1 MHKTVDD
8 KSLDKTV
15 DGEKISIVR
24 ERRKLPRRKEKKP
37 KERKN
42 RAMRYY
48 SLSLNRTKAIGLYK
62 NHRCV
67 ECIVEN

>member
-37 KERKN
+37 KEREK
-42 RAMRYY
+42 
-48 SLSLNRTKAIGLYK
+48 TEGKEK
-62 NHRCV
+62 
-67 ECIVEN
+67 